1 MSGYRH
7 RHRLRHMANP
17 HCWFRRPAEE
27 QSRDIPAEVG
37 GQYRELPSIG
47 LGVPVPQSMV
57 REEDRGREE
66 EEEEEYNMA
75 LALSLSAN
83 EVDRSSLVERQERAQ
98 LARATQDSMTPA
110 TSSGAAESLSW
121 SLFTENR

>member
-1 MSGYRH
+1 
-7 RHRLRHMANP
+7 MANP

-27 QSRDIPAEVG
+27 HSRDIPAEVG
-37 GQYRELPSIG
+37 NLSRELPSIG
-47 LGVPVPQSMV
+47 LGIPVPQAMV
-57 REEDRGREE
+57 RDEERER
-66 EEEEEYNMA
+66 EEEEYNMA

-83 EVDRSSLVERQERAQ
+83 EVDKSDLVESQEQAQ